1 MVHTKHPATYSNDV
15 LDIFASIVK
24 HDSCILDPFAGTGR
38 IHEIARHDEG
48 IITIGVEIEP
58 EWARMHPCT
67 TVGDAT
73 ALRFCDDT
81 FDYVCTSPA
90 YGNRL
95 ADRYVPKDTDTSH
108 RFTYRIGLGRDL
120 DERNGGGM
128 QWGPAYKELH
138 AAAIDEMVRVV
149 KPGGLIMVDIKDHS
163 RGNVRQEVTKWWKD
177 MLQLAGAPYVTRRR
191 VGTGGLRHSGP
202 VKVQHPQWVL
212 VHMVNR

>member
-1 MVHTKHPATYSNDV
+1 MVALKHPATYSNEV
-15 LDIFASIVK
+15 LAIFDAVIT
-24 HDSCILDPFAGTGR
+24 HDSIILDPFAGTGR
-38 IHEIARHDEG
+38 IHELSRPDEG

-58 EWARMHPCT
+58 EWARMDPRT

-73 ALRFCDDT
+73 ALKFTDDS

-120 DERNGGGM
+120 NERNGGGM
-128 QWGPAYKELH
+128 QWGPAYRELH
-138 AAAIDEMVRVV
+138 AAAIAEMVRVV
-149 KPGGLIMVDIKDHS
+149 KPGGLILVDIKDHS
-163 RGNVRQEVTKWWKD
+163 RGGVRQEVTKWWRET
-177 MLQLAGAPYVTRRR
+177 LEAAGASFITRRR

-212 VHMVNR
+212 IHEVNR